1 LLRIQGVY
9 GRVFCFCYIPAFDGS
24 HINLSALKEL
34 KQHFEAFL
42 HNQHISDAIIPYLVF
57 MVLLI
62 VAGLFLF
69 VSVFVTKKILENVVG
84 RFFKKT
90 SGKWDDL
97 LIKHKLFSAI
107 GYLVSVI
114 VLKATVPALFEDF
127 PRTLVF
133 INRLLDAYLVFVI
146 VRIIIVFLKATEEYL
161 SESQLFIEKPIASY
175 FQLVRIILYV
185 IALILA
191 LSIILS
197 KSPLYFL
204 GAFGAMTAV
213 ILLIF
218 KDTILGLVASIQ
230 ISANDMVRIGDWVEM
245 PKYNADGDVTAINLN
260 TVKVSNWDKTI
271 TTIPTYYFITES
283 FKNWRGMQ
291 MSGGRRIKRTL
302 QISIDSI
309 QFVDIEMR
317 ERFKQIDLIRETVTK
332 RQAEIEKHN
341 SENEVNTDVLI
352 NGRRMTNIGVF
363 RMYIEMYLRNHPRI
377 NQEMTLL
384 TRQLTPNEQGLPIE
398 IYCFTNTTKWAEY
411 ENIQSDIFDHMVA
424 AVNYFDLTIFQSP
437 TGKDFRG
444 LGSVK

>member
-1 LLRIQGVY
+1 M
-9 GRVFCFCYIPAFDGS
+9 
-24 HINLSALKEL
+24 KEL
-34 KQHFEAFL
+34 KQQFENFL
-42 HNQHISDAIIPYLVF
+42 HNQHISDGVIPYLVF
-57 MVLLI
+57 LIVLI
-62 VAGLFLF
+62 VAGILLFL
-69 VSVFVTKKILENVVG
+69 SVFITKKILDNVVG
-84 RFFKKT
+84 RLFRKT
-90 SGKWDDL
+90 RGKWDDL
-97 LIKHKLFSAI
+97 LIKHHLFKAI
-107 GYLVSVI
+107 GYFVSVL
-114 VLKATVPALFEDF
+114 VLKSTVPILFEDF
-127 PRTLVF
+127 PRTLIFFNKILEV
-133 INRLLDAYLVFVI
+133 YLVFVI
-146 VRIIIVFLKATEEYL
+146 VRVIIVFLKATEEYL
-161 SESQLFIEKPIASY
+161 SQSQIFIEKPIASY
-175 FQLVRIILYV
+175 FQLMRLILYV
-185 IALILA
+185 IAVILG

-291 MSGGRRIKRTL
+291 MSGGRRIKRTI

-309 QFVDIEMR
+309 QFVDADMR
-317 ERFKQIDLIRETVTK
+317 ERFKRIDLIRESIIK
-332 RQAEIEKHN
+332 RQEEIEKHN
-341 SENEVNTDVLI
+341 KDHEVNTDVLI

-363 RMYIEMYLRNHPRI
+363 RMYIEKYLQTHPRI

-384 TRQLTPNEQGLPIE
+384 TRQLTPNEQGFPIE

-411 ENIQSDIFDHMVA
+411 ENAQSDIFDHLVA
-424 AVNYFDLTIFQSP
+424 AVSYFDLILFQSP
-437 TGKDFRG
+437 TGKDFKG
-444 LGSVK
+444 LIGGK